1 MKINTYLCQMQHS
14 SKTDGQRPLTTKC
27 LPATGTGKKGSYGQP
42 ALDELHIGM
51 AMGCVGQNR
60 NRRNK

>member
-14 SKTDGQRPLTTKC
+14 SKTDGQM
-27 LPATGTGKKGSYGQP
+27 PAGNGHRQNGSYGQP